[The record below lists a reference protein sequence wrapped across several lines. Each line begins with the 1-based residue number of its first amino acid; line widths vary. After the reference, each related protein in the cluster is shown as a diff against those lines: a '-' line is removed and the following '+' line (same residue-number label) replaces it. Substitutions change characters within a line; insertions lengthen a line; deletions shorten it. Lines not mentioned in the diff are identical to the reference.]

1 MERKLTAILCAD
13 VHGYSR
19 LMGSNEEATVSTL
32 NSYRNIIDSLIARH
46 RGRFVGSAGDSVL
59 AEFASVV
66 EAVQCAVEIQDTLKA
81 ENQNL
86 PPERRMEFRIGVNS
100 GDVIVQGDELYGDGI
115 NVAAR
120 LESLADPGDIC
131 ISGTVHDQVRDRLA
145 LSYEDRGEQPVKNI
159 ARPVHVWRVV
169 FDGTPAHRLSQRYWR
184 RGALSLTGVAIA
196 ITVLVVVQH
205 LSLKPPRTS
214 ASIAPPEKPALAL
227 PSIPSI
233 AVLPFTNQSGDPQQE
248 YFSDGISDELIG
260 QLSRLPGLFVIARN
274 SSFAYK
280 GKAIREREVGR
291 ELGVRYVLE
300 GRVQKSPDRVRIGVE
315 LVDTSTS
322 SEMWTQEFDRPLNDI
337 FRVQDE
343 IVGKVVTTL
352 GLIFKGEEIKVPHE
366 AKLAPPDNLEAFDDI
381 LRALQYFYRFTQE
394 DVLKVRG
401 WSEKAIAADP
411 NYAPAYALL
420 SASYMAAVLF
430 RWSDNPASDLERSYE
445 LARKALVLDDS
456 NAVALAQLSQIDW
469 LQRRFDK
476 AVAEAERCVA
486 LNPNEPIC
494 YEALGQ
500 ALNVSNRLQEA
511 LGAAE
516 KAMRLDP
523 SRQDFYA
530 YFIGQSYVDMG
541 RYQEAI
547 PLLKR
552 HLAVFPDQPWAH
564 VALIEA
570 YSELGRDQ
578 EARAEAAEL
587 KRINPQFAYK
597 DVNKDA
603 ARNARY
609 EHDLRKA
616 GLQ

>member
-19 LMGSNEEATVSTL
+19 LMGGNEEATVSTL

-120 LESLADPGDIC
+120 LESLADPGGIC

-401 WSEKAIAADP
+401 WSEKAIAADL